1 MKKNGIAF
9 RVIAVGLLVALSN
22 LLILPGAALAQS
34 GGCTYD
40 KNNPTL
46 ESARISF
53 KSLNYKCAENEIQD
67 YLKLNNVSIEDKASA
82 HVLLAAVYYAMVKN
96 HNEKRDRVLNQFKEA
111 FRSYRDWAGELDI
124 SSTEFIDLMKKA
136 QELVDE
142 ESEEPEPVVV
152 PSEEEEEKEPAP
164 AVVQPTTAAAEEGGK
179 AWYKQW
185 WAIGLGVGVV
195 VGAAV
200 LVAGGGGDDDEGKT
214 PDAPIGDFPPPP
226 PSKK

>member
-9 RVIAVGLLVALSN
+9 RVFAVALLVALCN

-34 GGCTYD
+34 ADCAYD
-40 KNNPTL
+40 KAKPAL

-53 KSLNYKCAENEIQD
+53 KSLNYKCAESEIQD

-96 HNEKRDRVLNQFKEA
+96 HNEKRDRVIDQFKEA
-111 FRSYRDWAGELDI
+111 FRAYREWAGDLDI
-124 SSTEFIDLMKKA
+124 SSTEFYDMMKKA

-142 ESEEPEPVVV
+142 EAEEPEAVVV
-152 PSEEEEEKEPAP
+152 PAEEEADEEP
-164 AVVQPTTAAAEEGGK
+164 AVVAPTTAAAEGGGK

-200 LVAGGGGDDDEGKT
+200 LVAGGGGDDDGTT
-214 PDAPIGDFPPPP
+214 PADAPIGDFPPPP

>member
-9 RVIAVGLLVALSN
+9 RVIAVALLVALSN
-22 LLILPGAALAQS
+22 LLILPGSALAQS
-34 GGCTYD
+34 GDCAYD
-40 KNNPTL
+40 KNKPSL

-53 KSLNYKCAENEIQD
+53 KSLNYQCAENEIQD
-67 YLKLNNVSIEDKASA
+67 FLMLDNVSIEDKASA

-111 FRSYRDWAGELDI
+111 FRSYREWAGELDI

-142 ESEEPEPVVV
+142 EAEEPEAAVV
-152 PSEEEEEKEPAP
+152 PAEEEAAPEP
-164 AVVQPTTAAAEEGGK
+164 AVVQPTTATAAEGGGK

-200 LVAGGGGDDDEGKT
+200 LLAGGGDDETKT
-214 PDAPIGDFPPPP
+214 PDAPIDDFPPPP

>member
-1 MKKNGIAF
+1 MKKNGIAL
-9 RVIAVGLLVALSN
+9 RVIAVALLVTLCN

-34 GGCTYD
+34 ADCTYD
-40 KNNPTL
+40 KAKPAL

-53 KSLNYKCAENEIQD
+53 KSLNYKCAESEIQD
-67 YLKLNNVSIEDKASA
+67 YLKMDKISIEDKASA

-96 HNEKRDRVLNQFKEA
+96 HNEKRNRVIDQFKEA
-111 FRSYRDWAGELDI
+111 FRAYREWAGDLDI
-124 SSTEFIDLMKKA
+124 SSTEFYDMMKKA

-142 ESEEPEPVVV
+142 ESEEPEAAVV
-152 PSEEEEEKEPAP
+152 PVEEKAVAEP
-164 AVVQPTTAAAEEGGK
+164 AVVQPTTTAAAEGGGK

-200 LVAGGGGDDDEGKT
+200 LVAGGGGDDAAAPE
-214 PDAPIGDFPPPP
+214 DAPIGDFPPPP

>member
-9 RVIAVGLLVALSN
+9 RVMAVFLLAALCN
-22 LLILPGAALAQS
+22 LLILPGGVLAQS
-34 GGCTYD
+34 TDCTYN
-40 KNNPTL
+40 KAKPTL

-53 KSLNYKCAENEIQD
+53 KSLNYKCAESEIQD
-67 YLKLNNVSIEDKASA
+67 YLKQDNVSIEDKASA
-82 HVLLAAVYYAMVKN
+82 HVLLAAVYYAMVKD

-111 FRSYRDWAGELDI
+111 FRSYREWAGELDI

-142 ESEEPEPVVV
+142 ETEEPEAAVV
-152 PSEEEEEKEPAP
+152 PPEKEEKTEEA
-164 AVVQPTTAAAEEGGK
+164 AVVQPTATSAAEGGGGK

-195 VGAAV
+195 VGAVV
-200 LVAGGGGDDDEGKT
+200 LVAGGGGGEETKT

-226 PSKK
+226 QTGK